1 MTYAVI
7 INHAGEVVRLAC
19 ETMEEAQIVR
29 RSFVHWGGMGYDIRI
44 EVKEWAE

>member
-1 MTYAVI
+1 MDYAVI